1 MKTFESFIRLI
12 FECELCFKQT
22 KREREKKR
30 IALKRTTFL
39 FLSLDINFFE
49 QRNEYYMLKYILIK
63 KKC

>member
-49 QRNEYYMLKYILIK
+49 Q
-63 KKC
+63 